1 MANVLHHRH
10 QSMGS
15 AYYMLESLK
24 KMFGEK
30 NRVAKQTSMKALLNI
45 KMAEGSSIID
55 HVLKIMDLLNELE
68 VLEAVIYKKSQVE
81 MQAPV
86 VELNF
91 EKASVSK
98 PRGDKK
104 KKRLAR
110 FWHLEVQLRY
120 EKAQRKVLSLQA
132 TRDNALPIWQS

>member
-81 MQAPV
+81 MVLQTLPDSFQQFL
-86 VELNF
+86 LNYNMNKMNLLL
-91 EKASVSK
+91 EK
-98 PRGDKK
+98 
-104 KKRLAR
+104 L
-110 FWHLEVQLRY
+110 WNE
-120 EKAQRKVLSLQA
+120 LQA
-132 TRDNALPIWQS
+132 VESIIK